1 MIRLII
7 LKLVVVIDVFV
18 EVDREKAQVV
28 FYVERCVGRPEIQH
42 LDGWDEIVSRYC
54 VGSVIVGVANVG
66 GCELLIAIEVDEDF

>member
-28 FYVERCVGRPEIQH
+28 FYVESCVGRPEFYH
-42 LDGWDEIVSRYC
+42 LDGWDEVVSRYRI
-54 VGSVIVGVANVG
+54 GRVIVDVANVR
-66 GCELLIAIEVDEDF
+66 GCELLSAIELDEDF